1 MLHTPQEN
9 DAFWQSERLHL
20 ALAPGEAAPGGL
32 AEIAQTRTDTAGL
45 CYFKT
50 SGSEGVPKWVGL
62 SREGMLTSARAVNE
76 HLESASQDR
85 WLVALPT
92 HHVGGCSILA
102 RCHASRAAWS
112 FLEGKWDAVRFADQ
126 CAAEGIALV
135 SLVPTQVYDLVA
147 SRLPAPDTLRAIVVG
162 GGGMNREVA
171 LRALELGWPVLQS
184 FGMTET
190 ASQIA
195 TEPLEHL
202 RAGFDPDS
210 LEVLSCWQLGT
221 DETDRLT
228 VRGSALAK
236 GYMVLREGAWQW
248 EPIDAEAGLATR
260 DRVQIWHHGAR
271 QFLRFLGREASFVK
285 VLGELVSL
293 PELQAR
299 LEKICLETGLAPASC
314 VIWPVADE
322 RQETRLMMIGEVD
335 ARRLEELRVQFNEGV
350 PGYRRLSEVRGVA
363 AIPRTGL
370 GKVDRVRLE
379 VLLRQD
385 CP

>member
-1 MLHTPQEN
+1 MQHTPQEN
-9 DAFWQSERLHL
+9 DAFWQSTRLHL
-20 ALAPGEAAPGGL
+20 ALAPGEMAPDGL
-32 AEIAQTRTDTAGL
+32 EEMTQARADTAGL

-62 SREGMLTSARAVNE
+62 SREGMLISAQAVNE
-76 HLESASQDR
+76 HLESTSQDR
-85 WLVALPT
+85 WLIALPT

-102 RCHASRAAWS
+102 RCHLSRAAWT
-112 FLEGKWDAVRFADQ
+112 FLEGKWDAGRFADQ
-126 CAAEGIALV
+126 CAREQVTLV

-147 SRLPAPDTLRAIVVG
+147 ARLPAPESLRAIVVG

-202 RAGFDPDS
+202 RTGFDPES
-210 LEVLSCWQLGT
+210 LQVLPCWQLGT
-221 DETDRLT
+221 DQTDRLH

-236 GYMVLREGAWQW
+236 GYMVLRDGAWQW
-248 EPIDAEAGLATR
+248 EPIDPDAGLATR
-260 DRVQIWHHGAR
+260 DRVQIWHHGTR

-299 LEKICLETGLAPASC
+299 LEKIYLEEGLAPASC
-314 VIWPVADE
+314 VIWPIADD
-322 RQETRLMMIGEVD
+322 RQETRLVLVGEMSK
-335 ARRLEELRVQFNEGV
+335 AALETLRAQFNEGV
-350 PGYRRLSEVRGVA
+350 PGYQRLSGVRGVA

-370 GKVDRVRLE
+370 GKVDRVGLE
-379 VLLRQD
+379 ALLRQD
-385 CP
+385 

>member
-1 MLHTPQEN
+1 MQHTPQEN
-9 DAFWQSERLHL
+9 DAFWQSTGLHL
-20 ALAPGEAAPGGL
+20 ALAPGELAPDGL
-32 AEIAQTRTDTAGL
+32 AEMAQARADTAGL

-62 SREGMLTSARAVNE
+62 SREGMLTSARAVND
-76 HLESASQDR
+76 HLESTPQDH
-85 WLVALPT
+85 WLIALPT

-102 RCHASRAAWS
+102 RCHVSRASWT
-112 FLEGKWDAVRFADQ
+112 FVEGKWDAARFAAQ
-126 CAAEGIALV
+126 CASEKVTLV

-147 SRLPAPDTLRAIVVG
+147 ARLHAPDSLRAIVVG
-162 GGGMNREVA
+162 GGGMNRDVA

-202 RAGFDPDS
+202 TAGYDPDS
-210 LEVLSCWQLGT
+210 LEVLPCWQLGT

-228 VRGSALAK
+228 VRGSALAR
-236 GYMVLREGAWQW
+236 GYMVLRDGAWQW
-248 EPIDAEAGLATR
+248 EPIDAEAGLVTR
-260 DRVQIWHHGAR
+260 DRVQIWQHGSR

-299 LEKICLETGLAPASC
+299 LERLCLEEGLAPASC
-314 VIWPVADE
+314 VIWPVADD
-322 RQETRLMMIGEVD
+322 RQETRLVLVGEMSE
-335 ARRLEELRVQFNEGV
+335 AALEKLQVNFNEGV
-350 PGYRRLSEVRGVA
+350 PGFQRMSEVLSVA

-370 GKVDRVRLE
+370 GKVDRGRLE
-379 VLLRQD
+379 TLLRQD
-385 CP
+385 

>member
-1 MLHTPQEN
+1 MLHTHQEN
-9 DAFWQSERLHL
+9 DAFWKSDGLHL
-20 ALAPGEAAPGGL
+20 ALAPGEAAPDGL
-32 AEIAQTRTDTAGL
+32 AEMAQARADTAGL

-76 HLESASQDR
+76 HLESGPTDR
-85 WLVALPT
+85 WLIALPT

-102 RCHASRAAWS
+102 RCHVSRAAWT
-112 FLEGKWDAVRFADQ
+112 FLDGKWDAARFAVQ
-126 CAAEGIALV
+126 CTVERITLV

-147 SRLPAPDTLRAIVVG
+147 ARLPAPETLRAIVVG

-171 LRALELGWPVLQS
+171 VRALELGWPVLQS

-210 LEVLSCWQLGT
+210 LEVLSCWLLGT

-228 VRGSALAK
+228 VRGDALAK

-248 EPIDAEAGLATR
+248 EPINAESGLVTR
-260 DRVQIWHHGAR
+260 DRVQIWHHGTR

-299 LEKICLETGLAPASC
+299 LEKMCLHAGKAPTSC
-314 VIWPVADE
+314 VIWPVNDA
-322 RQETRLMMIGEVD
+322 RQETRLVLVGEGEPG
-335 ARRLEELRVQFNEGV
+335 ALEELRGKFNDGV
-350 PGYRRLSEVRGVA
+350 PGFQRLSEVRCLAG
-363 AIPRTGL
+363 IPRTSL
-370 GKVDRVRLE
+370 GKVDRGGLE

-385 CP
+385 

>member
-1 MLHTPQEN
+1 MLHTHQEN
-9 DAFWQSERLHL
+9 DAFWQSARLHL
-20 ALAPGEAAPGGL
+20 ALAPGENAPERL
-32 AEIAQTRTDTAGL
+32 AEMAQARADTAGL

-76 HLESASQDR
+76 HLESTSQDR
-85 WLVALPT
+85 WLLALPT

-102 RCHASRAAWS
+102 RCHVSRAAWT
-112 FLEGKWDAVRFADQ
+112 FLEGKWDATRFAAQ
-126 CAAEGIALV
+126 CAAEKVTLV

-147 SRLPAPDTLRAIVVG
+147 ARLPAPESLRAIVVG

-210 LEVLSCWQLGT
+210 LEVLPCWQLGT

-228 VRGSALAK
+228 VRGSALAR
-236 GYMVLREGAWQW
+236 GYMVRRDGAWQW
-248 EPIDAEAGLATR
+248 EPINAEAGLVTR
-260 DRVQIWHHGAR
+260 DRVQIWHHGSR

-299 LEKICLETGLAPASC
+299 LEKICLEEGLAPASC
-314 VIWPVADE
+314 VIWPVADD
-322 RQETRLMMIGEVD
+322 RQETRLVLVGEMSE
-335 ARRLEELRVQFNEGV
+335 AALEKLRVNFNEGV
-350 PGYRRLSEVRGVA
+350 PGYQRMSEVRGVEF
-363 AIPRTGL
+363 IPRTSL
-370 GKVDRVRLE
+370 GKVDRVGLE
-379 VLLRQD
+379 TLLRQD
-385 CP
+385 

>member
-1 MLHTPQEN
+1 MLHTHQEN
-9 DAFWQSERLHL
+9 DAFWQSARLHL
-20 ALAPGEAAPGGL
+20 ALAPGDAAPDGL
-32 AEIAQTRTDTAGL
+32 AEMAQARPETAGL

-62 SREGMLTSARAVNE
+62 SREGILTSARAVNE
-76 HLESASQDR
+76 HLESSAQDR
-85 WLVALPT
+85 WLLALPT

-102 RCHASRAAWS
+102 RCHVSRAAWT
-112 FLEGKWDAVRFADQ
+112 FLEGKWDAARFAAQ
-126 CAAEGIALV
+126 CAVEKVTLV

-147 SRLPAPDTLRAIVVG
+147 ARLPAPESLRAIVVG
-162 GGGMNREVA
+162 GGGMNHEVA

-210 LEVLSCWQLGT
+210 LEVLPCWQLGT

-228 VRGSALAK
+228 VRGSALAR
-236 GYMVLREGAWQW
+236 GYMVLREGLWSW
-248 EPIDAEAGLATR
+248 EPIDAEAGLVTR
-260 DRVQIWHHGAR
+260 DRVQIWHHGTR

-299 LEKICLETGLAPASC
+299 LEKICLEEGLAPASC
-314 VIWPVADE
+314 VIWPVADD
-322 RQETRLMMIGEVD
+322 RQETRLVLVGEISE
-335 ARRLEELRVQFNEGV
+335 AALGKLQMNFNEGV
-350 PGYRRLSEVRGVA
+350 PGYQRMSEVLGVA

-370 GKVDRVRLE
+370 GKVDRGRLE
-379 VLLRQD
+379 ALLRQD
-385 CP
+385 

>member
-1 MLHTPQEN
+1 MLHTHQEN
-9 DAFWQSERLHL
+9 DAFWQSGRLHL
-20 ALAPGEAAPGGL
+20 ALAPGEAAPDGL
-32 AEIAQTRTDTAGL
+32 AEMALARTDMAGL

-62 SREGMLTSARAVNE
+62 SREGMLTSARAVNA
-76 HLESASQDR
+76 HLESTSQDR
-85 WLVALPT
+85 WLIALPT

-102 RCHASRAAWS
+102 RCHASRAAWT
-112 FLEGKWDAVRFADQ
+112 FLEGKWDAARFADQ
-126 CAAEGIALV
+126 CAVEGITLV

-147 SRLPAPDTLRAIVVG
+147 ARLPAPDTLRAIVVG
-162 GGGMNREVA
+162 GGGMNRDVA

-228 VRGSALAK
+228 VRGDALAK
-236 GYMVLREGAWQW
+236 GYMVLRDGAWQW
-248 EPIDAEAGLATR
+248 EPIDADVGLATR
-260 DRVQIWHHGAR
+260 DRVQIWHHGTR

-299 LEKICLETGLAPASC
+299 LERLCLEEGMAPASC

-322 RQETRLMMIGEVD
+322 RQETRLVLVGEAGEAVLEKLRVRFN
-335 ARRLEELRVQFNEGV
+335 AEAPGFQRLGGVRRLEL
-350 PGYRRLSEVRGVA
+350 
-363 AIPRTGL
+363 IPRTAL
-370 GKVDRVRLE
+370 GKVNRGRLE
-379 VLLRQD
+379 TLLGQA
-385 CP
+385 

>member
-1 MLHTPQEN
+1 MLHTHQEN
-9 DAFWQSERLHL
+9 DAFWQSARLHL
-20 ALAPGEAAPGGL
+20 ALAPGEAVPDGL
-32 AEIAQTRTDTAGL
+32 VEMAQARVETAGL

-62 SREGMLTSARAVNE
+62 SREGMLTSAQAVNE
-76 HLESASQDR
+76 HLESSAQDR
-85 WLVALPT
+85 WLLALPT

-102 RCHASRAAWS
+102 RCHVSRAAWT
-112 FLEGKWDAVRFADQ
+112 FLEGKWDATRFAAQ
-126 CAAEGIALV
+126 CAAEKVTLV

-147 SRLPAPDTLRAIVVG
+147 ARLPAPASLRAIVVG

-210 LEVLSCWQLGT
+210 LEVLPCWQLGT

-228 VRGSALAK
+228 VRGSALAR
-236 GYMVLREGAWQW
+236 GYMVLREGLWSW
-248 EPIDAEAGLATR
+248 EPIDAEAGLVTR
-260 DRVQIWHHGAR
+260 DRVQIWQHGRR

-299 LEKICLETGLAPASC
+299 LEKICLEEGLAPASC
-314 VIWPVADE
+314 VIWPVADD
-322 RQETRLMMIGEVD
+322 RQETRLVLVGEGGEAV
-335 ARRLEELRVQFNEGV
+335 LEKLRVHFNEGV
-350 PGYRRLSEVRGVA
+350 PGYQRMSEVRSVEF
-363 AIPRTGL
+363 IPRTSL
-370 GKVDRVRLE
+370 GKVDRVGLE
-379 VLLRQD
+379 TSLRQD
-385 CP
+385 